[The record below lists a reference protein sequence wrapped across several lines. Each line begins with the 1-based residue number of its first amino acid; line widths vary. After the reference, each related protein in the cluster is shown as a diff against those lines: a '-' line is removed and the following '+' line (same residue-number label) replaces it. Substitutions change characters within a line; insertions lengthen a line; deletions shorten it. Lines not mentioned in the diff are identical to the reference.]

1 MVPPGE
7 IFGFI
12 PTWVGVF
19 VFAGVCFGLTGLI
32 LHMRVFRLVLMGQK
46 VNRFDQILKRSLS
59 AFLVV
64 LGQRKVLQRVSLTDR
79 AGLGHVF
86 IFWGFLS
93 FVTSYILF
101 IFLDSIDHD
110 ISSFIFTEAG
120 VKVFV
125 FILDSLGLAILSALT
140 WALIRRWVM
149 TPHRLSYDLTQSKDA
164 IVIVLVIGSLMVLT
178 FLIEGFY
185 GGLVSNG
192 YVADGPHAASPV
204 GTLLGKAFDGL
215 GEDALLTL
223 QGAFWWAHLAL
234 ILGFGM
240 YIPFSKHMH
249 MIGAPIGAF
258 LHDVNARGTLHP
270 IEDIETAE
278 TYGANQIQ
286 DFTWKELLDGYA
298 CAVCGRC
305 TASCPANLT
314 GKVLSPMHIVEG
326 IKDHLLEVGP
336 TVIKNKS
343 SANGGVEVPP
353 VIGHAVSEE
362 AIWDCVTCGACEQEC
377 PVAIE
382 HIDSIVDMRRNLVLE
397 QGSMPETAQ
406 TALRS
411 METRGHPWTGTK
423 FSRTDWAEG
432 LDVKQ
437 ISENDHPDYLLW
449 VGCTPALEERS
460 QGIVRSLVQVLNAAG
475 INFAILGEEET
486 CNGDP
491 ARRMG
496 NEYLFQLMA
505 QQNIETFKRHDVTRI
520 IASCPHCF
528 NTFKNEY
535 SQFGAKLEV
544 IHHNQLIADLI
555 KQGRLKL
562 NKPLDKLLTYH
573 DSCYLGRHNGIYEE
587 PRQILDIIPKLQVK
601 EMERNRSRGFCCG
614 AGGGHMW
621 MDESKGERINHV
633 RTQHALDTGAEMV
646 GTSCPFCLQMFE
658 DGIRVKE
665 MEGKVEARDLVELVA
680 DSLES

>member
-101 IFLDSIDHD
+101 IFLDSIHHD
-110 ISSFIFTEAG
+110 ISATIFTETG

-125 FILDSLGLAILSALT
+125 FILDSLGLAILSALI
-140 WALIRRWVM
+140 WALFRRWVM

-164 IVIVLVIGSLMVLT
+164 IVIVSVIGSLMVLT

-215 GEDALLTL
+215 GEDTLLTL

-249 MIGAPIGAF
+249 MIGAPLGAF

-305 TASCPANLT
+305 TASCPASLT

-336 TVIKNKS
+336 TVIKNKG